1 LVAAVRDDVEP
12 AARKGVIAAGRIISK
27 LQELGRRTEEM
38 WATTAS
44 PTSAPALRTALED
57 VVRHLARLGG
67 ARFVSRAGLGR
78 LPDLERYLN
87 GTERRVDKLP
97 LGPRRDL
104 ATAQSVQALQRRLD
118 DAMISARQE
127 GRGMACLVALE
138 DVRWLIEELRV
149 SLFAQSLG
157 TKVPVSEERVRRA
170 IEAVCTDVN

>member
-1 LVAAVRDDVEP
+1 
-12 AARKGVIAAGRIISK
+12 
-27 LQELGRRTEEM
+27 
-38 WATTAS
+38 
-44 PTSAPALRTALED
+44 
-57 VVRHLARLGG
+57 
-67 ARFVSRAGLGR
+67 
-78 LPDLERYLN
+78 
-87 GTERRVDKLP
+87 
-97 LGPRRDL
+97 
-104 ATAQSVQALQRRLD
+104 VQALQRRLD

>member
-1 LVAAVRDDVEP
+1 
-12 AARKGVIAAGRIISK
+12 
-27 LQELGRRTEEM
+27 
-38 WATTAS
+38 
-44 PTSAPALRTALED
+44 
-57 VVRHLARLGG
+57 VRHLARLGG

-87 GTERRVDKLP
+87 GIERRLDKLP

-170 IEAVCTDVN
+170 IEAARTDVD